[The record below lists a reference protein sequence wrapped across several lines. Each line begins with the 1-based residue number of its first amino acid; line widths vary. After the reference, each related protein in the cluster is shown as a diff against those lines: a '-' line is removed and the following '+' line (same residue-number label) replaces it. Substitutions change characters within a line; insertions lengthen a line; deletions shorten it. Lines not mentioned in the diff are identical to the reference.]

1 MTKRLLLFI
10 ALMCAVAQG
19 AWAQTEWDIVYAMT
33 QTTSANWTPIN
44 AGSTDGYVLGASNTT
59 TYYYVDG
66 NQSFINNK
74 TDNLGNGNSGIKIQG
89 TVYLFIPSGTT
100 LTCRGAN
107 AYGITGAGA
116 GVELSSGNTLHLLG
130 GGRLNANGGDAANGC
145 SGGNIG
151 YKTTYGT
158 VINMTLWPTSG
169 AGYAVKHR
177 RKNC

>member
-1 MTKRLLLFI
+1 MTKKLLLFI
-10 ALMCAVAQG
+10 VLLCAVAQG
-19 AWAQTEWDIVYAMT
+19 VWAQTEWDIVYAVT

-44 AGSTDGYVLGASNTT
+44 AGSTDGYILGTSGTT
-59 TYYYVDG
+59 TYYYING
-66 NQSFINNK
+66 NLDFTNNR
-74 TDNLGNGNSGIKIQG
+74 TDNDGKGNSGIKIQG

-130 GGRLNANGGDAANGC
+130 GGRLNANGG
-145 SGGNIG
+145 GGA
-151 YKTTYGT
+151 
-158 VINMTLWPTSG
+158 G